1 MGEFCFLFGRGRF
14 PGRGTVPLWARS
26 PVLLGSFGKQDVLI
40 PAPGGPSNFMDECH
54 ENGTCM
60 LSVDAS
66 KIIGPKTRQEAPH
79 AIFEGCDLMARIGCP
94 LASWDVRIATYFPL
108 LLWTDHSY
116 MDPVCTRRSS
126 SRTWDPCW
134 DPSLSCPFWDCR
146 SERNLDS
153 SYSLFTVACVHHG
166 DLIRNPATLSCEI
179 FPWHFRWLG
188 WLLHLRAISQ
198 IMVEKKIECHQQN
211 IDFVA
216 FPATGKSA
224 RFTKPQQFLRKDDVE
239 TMPRR
244 VSVSATWLATPKANR
259 RGKKVEV
266 GKRGWMDGWASF
278 ISYKQILVQIFP
290 KSGFQWFST
299 TSLPLRSA
307 HTHIAYS
314 I

>member
-1 MGEFCFLFGRGRF
+1 MALGLPLLGRCRWPWGRGAYVKDPVGMHMGEFCFVLGGGRF
-14 PGRGTVPLWARS
+14 PFSGTVPRWARS

-134 DPSLSCPFWDCR
+134 DPIIVMSFLGLSEWKEPRLILFLVHRCVCPSR
-146 SERNLDS
+146 RP
-153 SYSLFTVACVHHG
+153 H
-166 DLIRNPATLSCEI
+166 IRNPATLSCEI

-188 WLLHLRAISQ
+188 CLLHLRAISQ
-198 IMVEKKIECHQQN
+198 IMVEKK
-211 IDFVA
+211 
-216 FPATGKSA
+216 S
-224 RFTKPQQFLRKDDVE
+224 
-239 TMPRR
+239 
-244 VSVSATWLATPKANR
+244 SATNKT
-259 RGKKVEV
+259 
-266 GKRGWMDGWASF
+266 
-278 ISYKQILVQIFP
+278 
-290 KSGFQWFST
+290 
-299 TSLPLRSA
+299 
-307 HTHIAYS
+307 
-314 I
+314 